1 MRIANTY
8 LGTVCRK
15 GHDGLRY
22 VSGHCVECEKSRVKK
37 QREEN
42 REKCLEVKRKSYI
55 KNRDKILQYQSEYK
69 KTERGALAARLASSA
84 RRAKKQ
90 NGNVCVEDINKL
102 FELQKGLC
110 VVCKTELSRY
120 HVDHVQPL
128 SRGGEHNFLNL
139 QLLCPSCNQVKFN
152 KDPVDFMQSQG
163 YLL

>member
-8 LGTVCRK
+8 LGAACRK

-22 VSGHCVECEKSRVKK
+22 SSGHCVECEKSRVKK

-42 REKCLEVKRKSYI
+42 REKWLETKKTSYI
-55 KNRDKILQYQSEYK
+55 KNRDKILQYQAEYK
-69 KTERGALAARLASSA
+69 KTERGALLARLASSA
-84 RRAKKQ
+84 RRAKKRD
-90 NGNVCVEDINKL
+90 GNVSAADINKL

-110 VVCKTELSRY
+110 VVCKTELNSY